1 MCPQEEKEIL
11 AKMTQ
16 AAESRKIQA
25 QRKQPKRTTRY
36 KYNKGNCSYKTHPAN
51 LSLNKFWLPLCL
63 HRRRQ
68 CVWIRVAPLFIDPAQ
83 DKHSFCPSYI
93 YVYPGRIEFHDS
105 ITKRVSKSLRSENPR
120 LHCILCG
127 ARELH
132 AIHRARREKMRLS
145 GGWMHCALAA
155 ASKCCPQSEKHRM
168 HVTWA
173 GNDASKCGPKHS
185 TTRRW
190 IKLARQILMT

>member
-1 MCPQEEKEIL
+1 
-11 AKMTQ
+11 MTQ

-63 HRRRQ
+63 HRRRR

-93 YVYPGRIEFHDS
+93 YMFTLAELNF
-105 ITKRVSKSLRSENPR
+105 TTRSQ
-120 LHCILCG
+120 
-127 ARELH
+127 RECQ
-132 AIHRARREKMRLS
+132 S
-145 GGWMHCALAA
+145 HCAL
-155 ASKCCPQSEKHRM
+155 KI
-168 HVTWA
+168 HVYIVFYVVRESCTPYTA
-173 GNDASKCGPKHS
+173 RAERKCGSLVGECTAPWRRRRSVARSLKSIACMLPGLVMTPASAGLS
-185 TTRRW
+185 TQPHAAGLSSLG
-190 IKLARQILMT
+190 KF